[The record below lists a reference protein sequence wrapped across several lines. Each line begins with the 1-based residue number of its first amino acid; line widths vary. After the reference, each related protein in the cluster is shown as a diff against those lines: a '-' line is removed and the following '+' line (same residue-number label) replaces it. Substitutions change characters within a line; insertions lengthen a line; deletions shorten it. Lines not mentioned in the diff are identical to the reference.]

1 MDATAISIL
10 VIDGDSSSR
19 NYLGNMLGK
28 NGYTVL
34 LASLGREGLISAWKD
49 RPTIIIFDPRLP
61 DMTGADLVSRLRQD
75 RRTSS
80 VPCVALSSQ
89 DNPQEATALLSI
101 GCSEYLTKSNQ
112 ALQTLLDLIPRLLS
126 GEMIKKPQKRGSL
139 IAFLSAKGGTG
150 TSSMCANLA
159 MCLGNRKIE
168 TRVAVMDLVLPI
180 GSIAEIVG
188 YNDRLNIITAAMQNP
203 SETTAFYFQENLP
216 RIANWNFNLLAGSPD
231 PESANQLPPN
241 RIDPILDA
249 LLESYDFVFVDL
261 GRALSRISLPIIQR
275 ANVAVLIIGTD
286 LSTATL
292 TRSVWDYLK
301 NHGVDP
307 ARLYA
312 LQNRAFGLEGLTKS
326 EVEQITGLQ
335 IRLAMPYMG
344 GNFNVANNRHE
355 PIISKFPN
363 DSAALTMN
371 EIAGQIIE
379 LGQRT
384 RPR

>member
-1 MDATAISIL
+1 
-10 VIDGDSSSR
+10 
-19 NYLGNMLGK
+19 
-28 NGYTVL
+28 
-34 LASLGREGLISAWKD
+34 
-49 RPTIIIFDPRLP
+49 
-61 DMTGADLVSRLRQD
+61 
-75 RRTSS
+75 
-80 VPCVALSSQ
+80 
-89 DNPQEATALLSI
+89 
-101 GCSEYLTKSNQ
+101 
-112 ALQTLLDLIPRLLS
+112 
-126 GEMIKKPQKRGSL
+126 
-139 IAFLSAKGGTG
+139 
-150 TSSMCANLA
+150 
-159 MCLGNRKIE
+159 
-168 TRVAVMDLVLPI
+168 MDLVLPI

-188 YNDRLNIITAAMQNP
+188 YNERLNIITAAMQNP

-241 RIDPILDA
+241 RIEPILDA
-249 LLESYDFVFVDL
+249 LLESHNFVFVDL

-275 ANVAVLIIGTD
+275 ANVAVLVIGTD

-307 ARLYA
+307 ARIYA
-312 LQNRAFGLEGLTKS
+312 LQNRAFGLEGLTKA

-379 LGQRT
+379 MGQRT